1 MTNCLQR
8 DEEARKN
15 MKYLVVWLDS
25 DGYMHGEREESLSGA
40 KFTLKRLFYD
50 NAPDGY
56 RYNDLLPYLEWV
68 PQDKVVE
75 ADGDI
80 YASDRDYEG
89 MKMRDRAHAVEN
101 MRLEEDDV
109 FLTEEE
115 AFIDAG
121 ISPTGERFTAKIFA
135 FDTK

>member
-1 MTNCLQR
+1 
-8 DEEARKN
+8 
-15 MKYLVVWLDS
+15 MKYLVVWIDS
-25 DGYMHGEREESLSGA
+25 DGCLHGEQEESLSGA
-40 KFTLKRLFYD
+40 KFTLKSLFYD

-56 RYNDLLPYLEWV
+56 KRKDLIPYLEWE

-89 MKMRDRAHAVEN
+89 MKMRDRAYAVEN
-101 MRLEEDDV
+101 MSLEKDDIS
-109 FLTEEE
+109 LTEEE

>member
-1 MTNCLQR
+1 
-8 DEEARKN
+8 

-25 DGYMHGEREESLSGA
+25 DGCLHGEQEESLSGA
-40 KFTLKRLFYD
+40 KFTLKSLFCD

-56 RYNDLLPYLEWV
+56 KREDLIPYLEWE
-68 PQDKVVE
+68 PQDKVIE

-89 MKMRDRAHAVEN
+89 MKMRDRAYAVEN
-101 MRLEEDDV
+101 MSLEEDDIS
-109 FLTEEE
+109 LTEEE
-115 AFIDAG
+115 AFVDAG